1 MTGTL
6 DFEAINAR
14 ALPILASLAREW
26 LPDGR
31 LRGVEWIAR
40 NPHRADKRIGS
51 LSVNCRSGVWRDFP
65 TDDGGSDPISLYA
78 FARSCRQIEA
88 ARELAD
94 MLGVETGGSWEPSPR
109 PDPAPIP
116 PAWTTTSK
124 PAPNDS
130 ALRLWH
136 RAGPIARTLGETYL
150 QHRAITVNAGKAC
163 RFHNNV
169 GYWLGDPDNPDGP
182 PRLLHRGPALIL
194 GFRYGDDPETVG
206 VHRVYLDDRGRK
218 LRLDDPDEPGELLP
232 AKKASGLFR
241 GCHIRFGE
249 WPSDDAGDGIE
260 AVASEGP
267 ENCLSLCQGLNL
279 PGLCSLSSG
288 NLPLVRLPSSVK
300 SVVIGADPD
309 PAGMAAAT
317 KAQISFAEQD
327 VEARVI
333 VPPEGAGDWN
343 DVLRAEE
350 GIRS

>member
-1 MTGTL
+1 MI
-6 DFEAINAR
+6 DFAEINEA
-14 ALPILASLAREW
+14 ALSNLESFVRSW
-26 LPDGR
+26 FPDGR
-31 LRGVEWIAR
+31 MRGVEWVCR
-40 NPHRADKRIGS
+40 NPHRVDRRIGS
-51 LSVNCRSGVWRDFP
+51 LSVNTRTGVWKDFASG
-65 TDDGGSDPISLYA
+65 DGGSDPISQLA
-78 FARSCRQIEA
+78 FVRACSQIDA
-88 ARELAD
+88 ARELAGI
-94 MLGVETGGSWEPSPR
+94 LGIDTGGGWKPVPR
-109 PDPAPIP
+109 PDPKPIP
-116 PAWTTTSK
+116 PAWTTTAK
-124 PAPNDS
+124 PKPNVS
-130 ALRLWH
+130 ALRLW
-136 RAGPIARTLGETYL
+136 RKSVPIAGTLGHDYL
-150 QHRAITVNAGKAC
+150 RGRAITINPGDSC
-163 RFHNNV
+163 RFHGNV
-169 GYWLGDPDNPDGP
+169 GYWLGDPENPDGP
-182 PRLLHRGPALIL
+182 PRLLHRGPALVL

-317 KAQISFAEQD
+317 KAQISFAEQG